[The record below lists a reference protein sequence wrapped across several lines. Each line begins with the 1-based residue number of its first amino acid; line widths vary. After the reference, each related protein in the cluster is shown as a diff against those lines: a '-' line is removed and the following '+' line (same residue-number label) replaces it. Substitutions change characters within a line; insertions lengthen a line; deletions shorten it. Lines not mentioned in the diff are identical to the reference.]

1 MPAPRTTAASLLA
14 VAALLL
20 GACGGDDE
28 GDVRAT
34 LDAFAQATADK
45 DYQRMCDDLL
55 APDLIEQVRQVNL
68 PCEVALRTGLEDVE
82 NPRLEVRSIKLD
94 GDTATAEV
102 HSTAAN
108 QEPSDD
114 TIQLVKV
121 GDGWRIAS
129 LAS

>member
-1 MPAPRTTAASLLA
+1 VPAPRIAIAAVLA
-14 VAALLL
+14 VAALVA
-20 GACGGDDE
+20 GCGEDDE
-28 GDVRAT
+28 GDVRKT
-34 LDAFAQATADK
+34 LDAFAQATAAK

-55 APDLIEQVRQVNL
+55 SPKLIEQIRRVNL

-82 NPRLEVRSIKLD
+82 KPKLEIKSVKVD
-94 GDTATAEV
+94 GDTASAQV

-114 TIQLVKV
+114 TVRLEKV
-121 GDGWRIAS
+121 DGDWRIAS

>member
-1 MPAPRTTAASLLA
+1 MRTALA
-14 VAALLL
+14 LTLACAALLA
-20 GACGGDDE
+20 GCGDDDE

-34 LDAFAQATADK
+34 LGAFAQATAAK

-55 APDLIEQVRQVNL
+55 SPKLIEQIRRVNL

-82 NPRLEVRSIKLD
+82 KPRLEIRSVKVD
-94 GDTATAEV
+94 GDTATARV

-114 TIQLVKV
+114 VVKLEKV
-121 GDGWRIAS
+121 GGEWRIAS

>member
-1 MPAPRTTAASLLA
+1 MPAPRIAIAAVLA
-14 VAALLL
+14 VAALVA
-20 GACGGDDE
+20 GCGEDDE
-28 GDVRAT
+28 GDVRKT
-34 LDAFAQATADK
+34 LDAFAQATAAK

-55 APDLIEQVRQVNL
+55 SPKLIEQIRRVNL

-82 NPRLEVRSIKLD
+82 KPKLEIKSVKVD
-94 GDTATAEV
+94 GDTASAQV

-114 TIQLVKV
+114 VVKLEKV
-121 GDGWRIAS
+121 GGEWRIAS

>member
-1 MPAPRTTAASLLA
+1 MPAPRIAIAAVLA
-14 VAALLL
+14 VAALVA
-20 GACGGDDE
+20 GCGEDDE
-28 GDVRAT
+28 GDVRKT
-34 LDAFAQATADK
+34 LDAFAQATAAK

-55 APDLIEQVRQVNL
+55 SPKLIEQIRRVNL

-82 NPRLEVRSIKLD
+82 KPKLEIKSVKVD
-94 GDTATAEV
+94 GDTASAQV

-114 TIQLVKV
+114 TVRLEKV
-121 GDGWRIAS
+121 DGDWRIAS